1 MKELFRQKFV
11 NVMMFKDWDM
21 VVYPV
26 NMFNSFLRARIQAD
40 LNVAKDIP
48 AQGTTQSRSTY
59 SHVATIN
66 YMQPCKQ

>member
-48 AQGTTQSRSTY
+48 A
-59 SHVATIN
+59 
-66 YMQPCKQ
+66 